1 MALFSS
7 LSKYH
12 HTGLLILRLGI
23 GAMMI
28 WHGYPK
34 LLGGHAT
41 WKGLGASMSAF
52 GMHDFPAFWGFMA
65 AFAEAV
71 GGLLFL
77 LGFLFRPAVLL
88 LMVTMGVAA
97 MHHFNAG
104 DGLKG
109 ASHAIE
115 LGVLFLAM
123 FIIGPGKYSI
133 DKH

>member
-12 HTGLLILRLGI
+12 HAGLLILRIGI

-28 WHGYPK
+28 LHGYPK
-34 LLGGHAT
+34 LLGGPET
-41 WKGLGASMSAF
+41 WTKIGGSMTAF
-52 GMHDFPAFWGFMA
+52 GIHDFPAFWGFMA
-65 AFAEAV
+65 AFAEGV

-77 LGFLFRPAVLL
+77 IGFLFRPALLL
-88 LMVTMGVAA
+88 LMITMGVAA

-104 DGLKG
+104 EGMKG
-109 ASHAIE
+109 ASHALE
-115 LGVLFLAM
+115 LGIVFLAM

-133 DKH
+133 DKN